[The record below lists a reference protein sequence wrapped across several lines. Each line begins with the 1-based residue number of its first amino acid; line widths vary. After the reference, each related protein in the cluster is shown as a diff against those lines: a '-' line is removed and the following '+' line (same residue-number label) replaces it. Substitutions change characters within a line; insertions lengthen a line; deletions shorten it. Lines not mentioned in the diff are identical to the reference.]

1 MRQAIKPLHIRRRQ
15 RRCRWCGELFKP
27 DPRTKGRQRHC
38 SKPACQTKRQRLN
51 ESAWR
56 IKNPDCLDY
65 QRGQSR
71 LWNKAHPEYS
81 RKRRLKYPRLLVK
94 NRDDTRVRM
103 RKTRSQKL
111 FDKSKVILTEL
122 VDRQA
127 DKCYL
132 TQGSRWLMMRL
143 TKASPLSRLMHIGDN
158 RSRLK
163 RVVNR
168 LPRGHLYDVSSI
180 F

>member
-1 MRQAIKPLHIRRRQ
+1 MNRPGVSKTPIALTISADYRAYGTKPIPSTA
-15 RRCRWCGELFKP
+15 GY
-27 DPRTKGRQRHC
+27 
-38 SKPACQTKRQRLN
+38 A
-51 ESAWR
+51 AW
-56 IKNPDCLDY
+56 NTP
-65 QRGQSR
+65 S
-71 LWNKAHPEYS
+71 S
-81 RKRRLKYPRLLVK
+81 RKK

-103 RKTRSQKL
+103 RKTRSLQL

-122 VDRQA
+122 VERQA

-143 TKASPLSRLMHIGDN
+143 TKASPLSRLMYMRDN

>member
-1 MRQAIKPLHIRRRQ
+1 MRQAIKPLRTRRK
-15 RRCRWCGELFKP
+15 RCCQCGELFEP
-27 DPRTKGRQRHC
+27 NPRTKGRQRYC

-51 ESAWR
+51 EKAWR
-56 IKNPDCLDY
+56 MENPDCLDY

-71 LWNKAHPEYS
+71 LWHKAHPDYS
-81 RKRRLKYPRLLVK
+81 QLRRLGNPFILRK
-94 NRDDTRVRM
+94 NRNQTRLRM
-103 RKTRSQKL
+103 RIIRGQKL

-122 VDRQA
+122 VERQA

-143 TKASPLSRLMHIGDN
+143 TKASPLSRLMYMGDN
-158 RSRLK
+158 RFKRLK

-168 LPRGHLYDVSSI
+168 LPRGHLYDLSGI

>member
-1 MRQAIKPLHIRRRQ
+1 MRQDYKPIRTRQ
-15 RRCRWCGELFKP
+15 RHCRHCGQLFTP
-27 DPRTKGRQRHC
+27 DPRTKDKQRYC
-38 SKPACQTKRQRLN
+38 SRHECQTKRQRLN
-51 ESAWR
+51 ESTWR
-56 IKNPDCLDY
+56 VKNPDCLDY

-71 LWNKAHPEYS
+71 LWNKAHPDYS
-81 RKRRLKYPRLLVK
+81 RLRRLENPRLLVK

-103 RKTRSQKL
+103 RKIRSQDL

-122 VDRQA
+122 VERQA

-143 TKASPLSRLMHIGDN
+143 TKASPLSRLMHMGDN

-168 LPRGHLYDVSSI
+168 LPRGHLYDLSGV

>member
-1 MRQAIKPLHIRRRQ
+1 MRQANKPSNTRRKH
-15 RRCRWCGELFKP
+15 CHWCGELFEP
-27 DPRTKGRQRHC
+27 DPRTKGHQRYC

-56 IKNPDCLDY
+56 IANPDCLDY
-65 QRGQSR
+65 QHGQSR
-71 LWNKAHPEYS
+71 AWNKAHPDYS
-81 RKRRLKYPRLLVK
+81 RERRLENPRLLVK

-122 VDRQA
+122 VEGQA

-143 TKASPLSRLMHIGDN
+143 TKASPLSRLPFIGDN
-158 RSRLK
+158 RLRLK
-163 RVVNR
+163 RAVNR
-168 LPRGHLYDVSSI
+168 LPRGHLYDLSGVL
-180 F
+180 

>member
-1 MRQAIKPLHIRRRQ
+1 MRQANKPSRTRQ
-15 RRCRWCGELFKP
+15 KRCRCCGELFDP
-27 DPRTKGRQRHC
+27 DSRTKGRQRYC
-38 SKPACQTKRQRLN
+38 SKRACQTKRQRLN

-65 QRGQSR
+65 QREQSR
-71 LWNKAHPEYS
+71 LWHKDHPEYS
-81 RKRRLKYPRLLVK
+81 RHRRLENPHLTRK
-94 NRDDTRVRM
+94 NRNDTFLRM
-103 RKTRSQKL
+103 RKFRSQKL

-122 VDRQA
+122 VEGQA

-143 TKASPLSRLMHIGDN
+143 TKASPLSRLPFMGDN

-168 LPRGHLYDVSSI
+168 LPRGHLYDLSGV